1 MELEIL
7 HRPPAAPVD
16 GPPLL
21 FVHGAYS
28 GAWIWDAFFL
38 PHFAGLGYHAH
49 AVSLRGH
56 GKSDGRDQLHFWGIS
71 DYVRD
76 VRAAVRRMDRTPVL
90 VGHSLGG
97 LLCQRFLAD
106 GGDAAGLVLLNSV
119 PPHGMAGS
127 LGRLISEGPTLAGK
141 LSTLHLFPRSW
152 WDNVFSVDELT
163 ELFLSP
169 FTEPDHVSW
178 LLPMMQP
185 ESSRVA
191 AELAVFC
198 RVSPDRISCPVSV
211 IGAENDQIIPPSEV
225 RETAAEYGVEPV
237 VLPRLGH
244 TVMVEDHWRDA
255 ADAVRR
261 WLETEAPI
269 Q

>member
-1 MELEIL
+1 MELEII
-7 HRPPAAPVD
+7 HRIPDSPGD
-16 GPPLL
+16 RPPLL

-28 GAWIWDAFFL
+28 GAWIWDAHFL
-38 PHFAGLGYHAH
+38 PYFAEHGYPAH

-56 GKSDGRDQLHFWGIS
+56 GGSEGGEQLHFWGID

-76 VRAAVRRMDRTPVL
+76 VRSAVRRMDRRPIL

-106 GGDAAGLVLLNSV
+106 GGEAAGLVLMNSV

-127 LGRLISEGPTLAGK
+127 LGRLLSDGPMLAGK
-141 LSTLHLFPRSW
+141 LGTMHLFPQSM
-152 WDNVFSVDELT
+152 WDHVFSAEELA

-169 FTEPDHVSW
+169 FTDPDHVSW
-178 LLPMMQP
+178 MLPLMQM
-185 ESSRVA
+185 ESARVA

-198 RVSPDRISCPVSV
+198 RISSERIRCPVAVVGGQNDRIVP
-211 IGAENDQIIPPSEV
+211 AEEIQ
-225 RETAAEYGVEPV
+225 ETAAAFGVEPSI
-237 VLPRLGH
+237 LPKLGH

-255 ADAVRR
+255 ADAVREWVER
-261 WLETEAPI
+261 R
-269 Q
+269 

>member
-1 MELEIL
+1 MELEIID
-7 HRPPAAPVD
+7 RMPESASAKT
-16 GPPLL
+16 PLL

-28 GAWIWDAFFL
+28 GAWIWDAHFLEFF
-38 PHFAGLGYHAH
+38 AERGYPAH

-56 GKSDGRDQLHFWGIS
+56 GQSEGGESLHFWGID

-76 VRAAVRRMDRTPVL
+76 VRSAVRRMDRLPIL

-97 LLCQRFLAD
+97 LLCQRFLA
-106 GGDAAGLVLLNSV
+106 GGGEAAGLALLNSV

-127 LGRLISEGPTLAGK
+127 LGRLVSDGPLLAGK
-141 LSTLHLFPRSW
+141 LGTLHLFPRSM
-152 WDNVFSVDELT
+152 WDRVFSLEELA

-178 LLPMMQP
+178 MLPMMQP
-185 ESSRVA
+185 ESARVA

-198 RVSPDRISCPVSV
+198 RISPERIRCPVGV
-211 IGAENDQIIPPSEV
+211 FGGQNDRIIPPEEI
-225 RETAAEYGVEPV
+225 RETAAAYGVEATI
-237 VLPRLGH
+237 LSKLGH

-255 ADAVRR
+255 AEAVLA
-261 WLETEAPI
+261 WLERR
-269 Q
+269 